1 MPTRPGWGASALVA
15 RHGGVRKSFPV
26 PVVIILKLLIT
37 FINIIVFTVSDYF
50 HHYPCYYDVYDYYF
64 SGLRGSKVPGWRVPG
79 GDLTSELLIMG
90 GPDVG

>member
-1 MPTRPGWGASALVA
+1 MVS
-15 RHGGVRKSFPV
+15 GVRKSFPV

-37 FINIIVFTVSDYF
+37 FIIILVITMMFTITIF
-50 HHYPCYYDVYDYYF
+50 QGL
-64 SGLRGSKVPGWRVPG
+64 GLRGSKVPGWRVPG